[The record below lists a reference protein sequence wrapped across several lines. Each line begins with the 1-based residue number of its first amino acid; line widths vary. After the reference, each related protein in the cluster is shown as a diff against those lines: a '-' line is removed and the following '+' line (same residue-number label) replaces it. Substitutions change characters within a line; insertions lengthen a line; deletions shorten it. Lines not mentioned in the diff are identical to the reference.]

1 MRLLEFGCL
10 VAVLCG
16 LLVSVKAKIYIV
28 TIEGEPV
35 TSYGGGIDGFEAT
48 VVESDEKID
57 TNRQDSD
64 IQKVKLLREA
74 LTQLS
79 KLVESRVS
87 TGLDTILT
95 LFYSFWNWGCCQ
107 LLFTPILDGKALL
120 YSVVSTF
127 EVRIGIAFGSGGS
140 QSLPATE
147 WPSVS
152 SCLKVVGGSIYIR
165 VISAS
170 KLSRSCFKGVG
181 GSRRPQNGTTA
192 NFSVDNFD
200 DKDLQTFVEV
210 EVGDLIRRIYVRLG
224 STPRW
229 NAPFNMVLHVGNHRF
244 NLYESHPNNIKC
256 DYLATGIIS
265 PSKLRMKLIGHRKK
279 DGSNSNSSRTFP
291 SRIDNAEFV
300 NSLLSSNNGNRD
312 DEITSPS
319 LEVPSLKTQY
329 EPKGNGDTG
338 LTKIQHLQKADGG
351 SSSTIH
357 PVRIIEEENLDYD
370 SNASSFSLIFNS
382 PS

>member
-1 MRLLEFGCL
+1 M
-10 VAVLCG
+10 
-16 LLVSVKAKIYIV
+16 K
-28 TIEGEPV
+28 
-35 TSYGGGIDGFEAT
+35 
-48 VVESDEKID
+48 
-57 TNRQDSD
+57 
-64 IQKVKLLREA
+64 
-74 LTQLS
+74 
-79 KLVESRVS
+79 
-87 TGLDTILT
+87 
-95 LFYSFWNWGCCQ
+95 
-107 LLFTPILDGKALL
+107 
-120 YSVVSTF
+120 
-127 EVRIGIAFGSGGS
+127 
-140 QSLPATE
+140 
-147 WPSVS
+147 
-152 SCLKVVGGSIYIR
+152 KVVGGSIYIR
-165 VISAS
+165 VILAS

-181 GSRRPQNGTTA
+181 GSRRPQNGTT

-210 EVGDLIRRIYVRLG
+210 EVGDLIRRTDVRLG

-229 NAPFNMVLHVGNHRF
+229 NAPFNMVLHVGNLHF
-244 NLYESHPNNIKC
+244 NLYEPHPNNIKC
-256 DYLATGIIS
+256 DYLASYENKTGIIS

-300 NSLLSSNNGNRD
+300 NSLLPSNNGNPD

-357 PVRIIEEENLDYD
+357 PVRTIEKENLDYD
-370 SNASSFSLIFNS
+370 SNASSSSLIFNS

>member
-1 MRLLEFGCL
+1 MFLNSKCL
-10 VAVLCG
+10 TQLCHHLDYEIDLVDVKCWSWHNEVNL
-16 LLVSVKAKIYIV
+16 LLVMEVEFMVLKLLLLNLMRRLISIGHGFVV
-28 TIEGEPV
+28 GDEG
-35 TSYGGGIDGFEAT
+35 Y
-48 VVESDEKID
+48 
-57 TNRQDSD
+57 RQDSD
-64 IQKVKLLREA
+64 IQKVKLSREA

-87 TGLDTILT
+87 TG
-95 LFYSFWNWGCCQ
+95 FYLHQSWMEKHFCIQLYQ
-107 LLFTPILDGKALL
+107 LLRKSFLLTPWLRPWWKKLFT
-120 YSVVSTF
+120 
-127 EVRIGIAFGSGGS
+127 
-140 QSLPATE
+140 LPAGY
-147 WPSVS
+147 
-152 SCLKVVGGSIYIR
+152 LMNKAVGGSIYIR
-165 VISAS
+165 VISVS

-181 GSRRPQNGTTA
+181 GGSRRPQNGTT
-192 NFSVDNFD
+192 NFSVDCFD

-210 EVGDLIRRIYVRLG
+210 EVGDLIRRTDVRLG
-224 STPRW
+224 STPQW
-229 NAPFNMVLHVGNHRF
+229 NAPFNMVLHVGNLHF
-244 NLYESHPNNIKC
+244 NLYEPHPNNIKC
-256 DYLATGIIS
+256 DYLASYENKTGIIS

-300 NSLLSSNNGNRD
+300 NSLLPSNNGNPD

-357 PVRIIEEENLDYD
+357 PVRTIEEENLDYD
-370 SNASSFSLIFNS
+370 SNASSSSLIFNS